1 MICFDTLVRVSAVGD
16 PMAKSSASQIESSC
30 FAPLSFLNLRFFTA
44 FAPVVSAA
52 TLLLVA
58 GAALARPAE
67 PAKLDPLK
75 DAEFIATLGL
85 ASKNWSDDIINIL
98 VVGQDGVVR
107 DKKNPRYTRPN
118 GEVVANL
125 ASHADGNMLLS
136 FNRSTGQISI
146 ISLYRGYI
154 VHDEHWVD
162 VEDAPAASSSEV
174 LTPRYLANYYR
185 IAGRAKYL
193 SYARSAFESFIRAR
207 KLEKQFFAADA
218 VSGTP
223 ASELRI
229 HGLVET
235 GFSGFKVAM
244 GQFVESFS
252 SSARVAW
259 ALRGHAGTLFEIF
272 RNRDALM
279 SALREQDG
287 YQAMTETRKADV
299 DGDPERAILGSLRER
314 QSYAGGGYQRA
325 FNHAK
330 FITYV
335 MGLVAYT
342 MAEADVPDFLKEPA
356 IAKTFETFSRTFPLE
371 TFDKNLRLR
380 DRKLHILA
388 RAGFN
393 RGESPVYLIQI
404 GTSVSNFAVY
414 QAGKY
419 STTGAKG
426 FLAGVDPKVQL
437 IPKPNDCPA
446 CRPR

>member
-1 MICFDTLVRVSAVGD
+1 MANLFSNYRLSSLQVFVASVLTTIFVG
-16 PMAKSSASQIESSC
+16 S
-30 FAPLSFLNLRFFTA
+30 
-44 FAPVVSAA
+44 V
-52 TLLLVA
+52 
-58 GAALARPAE
+58 ALARPAE
-67 PAKLDPLK
+67 PAKLDPVK
-75 DAEFIATLGL
+75 DAAFISTLGL
-85 ASKNWSDDIINIL
+85 STNAWTDEIINIL
-98 VVGQDGVVR
+98 VIGQDGVVA
-107 DKKNPRYTRPN
+107 DKKNPRYKRPN

-136 FNRSTGQISI
+136 FNKSTGQISI
-146 ISLYRGYI
+146 LSLYRGYL

-162 VEDAPAASSSEV
+162 VEGAPEASSSEV

-193 SYARSAFESFIRAR
+193 SYARSVFDAFIRAR
-207 KLEKQFFAADA
+207 KLEKQFFATDA
-218 VSGTP
+218 AGV
-223 ASELRI
+223 ASNELRI

-279 SALREQDG
+279 TALREQEG
-287 YQAMTETRKADV
+287 FQAMTDTRKADV
-299 DGDPERAILGSLRER
+299 EGDPERAILGSLRER
-314 QSYAGGGYQRA
+314 QRYAGGGYQRA

-342 MAEADVPDFLKEPA
+342 MAEAEVPDFLKEPA
-356 IAKTFETFSRTFPLE
+356 IDKTFETFSRTFSLS

-380 DRKLHILA
+380 DRKLHLLA
-388 RAGFN
+388 RAGFQ
-393 RGESPVYLIQI
+393 RGESPIYVIQI
-404 GTSVSNFAVY
+404 GTSVTNYAVY
-414 QAGKY
+414 QGGKY
-419 STTGAKG
+419 SAVGVTG

-446 CRPR
+446 CRAR